1 MIQQQQY
8 EQHQQQHI
16 AETVLVMQSGGSLG
30 AYECG
35 VYKTLARHNIGF
47 DVISGSSIGSVNSTI
62 IAASLRNLDTENSDR
77 HESLIE
83 SAKKL
88 EDFWLH
94 SADNLTPAFLPFK
107 VRSLVSAANTFIFG
121 HPNAFIPIWFY
132 PGGPLLH
139 NAFTSPYLYDTTR
152 FREILDKTI
161 NFESLRKKEDNNNK
175 SSPVTP
181 RLILT
186 CTDIQK
192 SEQVIFDSNNMDITS
207 EHVSACIAYPFYG
220 LKWTRINNKYL
231 WDGAL
236 LNDTPIKA
244 VMKSSP
250 FREKKIIVSD
260 TFPRRQENKLPNNFA
275 EAWHRARD
283 ILFVDKSTNEL
294 DASNRLKEIFSL
306 VDELHGI
313 VSSAKIEDE
322 NLKKK
327 VKEIEKV
334 YNKIINKRG
343 YIINELIS
351 IKRNEDEKSEHFLLE
366 DWDFSSA
373 TIKELISQG
382 EEDAE
387 RTMQVSKETRRIQ

>member
-1 MIQQQQY
+1 MIQKQQY
-8 EQHQQQHI
+8 EQQQRQHTP
-16 AETVLVMQSGGSLG
+16 ETVLVMQSGGSLG

-35 VYKTLARHNIGF
+35 VYKTLARHNIWF

-62 IAASLRNLDTENSDR
+62 VAASLRNLDTENPDR

-107 VRSLVSAANTFIFG
+107 VRSLVSAVNTFIFG
-121 HPNAFIPIWFY
+121 HPNALIPIWFY

-152 FREILDKTI
+152 FRKILEKTI
-161 NFESLRKKEDNNNK
+161 NFESLRKDVDNNNNG
-175 SSPVTP
+175 SLVLP

-236 LNDTPIKA
+236 LNDTPLKA

-283 ILFVDKSTNEL
+283 ILFVDKSTNEM

-306 VDELHGI
+306 VEELHGI

-322 NLKKK
+322 KLKKK
-327 VKEIEKV
+327 IKEIEKD
-334 YNKIINKRG
+334 YNNIINKRG
-343 YIINELIS
+343 FIINELIS

-366 DWDFSSA
+366 DWDFSLA

-387 RTMQVSKETRRIQ
+387 RTLQESKETRRIQ